1 MGPGD
6 PPGKQRMQRGMWYP
20 ERGCI
25 PLFVFIS
32 HSFADETRNPPPPG
46 AGRPPGC
53 IRGAGG
59 RCANIFPSNAAFFG
73 CTWGR
78 EGPPG
83 RQRSGETGMK
93 EIRMRR
99 RLDFYNRTRSDGA
112 GRAGPFCRKRMQ
124 FYTEESAGPPEADFP
139 QLRLKIVSFR
149 PKQRQYFVQADGV
162 VTYRILLEK

>member
-59 RCANIFPSNAAFFG
+59 RCADIFPSNAAFFRAHVG
-73 CTWGR
+73 QGR
-78 EGPPG
+78 GPGPAAEQRNRSEKDSM
-83 RQRSGETGMK
+83 RQ
-93 EIRMRR
+93 
-99 RLDFYNRTRSDGA
+99 RLDFYKKTRSDGA

-124 FYTEESAGPPEADFP
+124 FYTEESAWAAGGRFPAAASQNCQFPPKTASK
-139 QLRLKIVSFR
+139 LCAS
-149 PKQRQYFVQADGV
+149 
-162 VTYRILLEK
+162 